1 MSGEEQTRPKGS
13 GRIEVMKDAAP
24 PRIAFVDRVED
35 GVVIT
40 FDDGRCAIYSS
51 TLLRQYLAQAKEV
64 ADSDMD
70 GDLTE

>member
-13 GRIEVMKDAAP
+13 VRIKVMKDAP

-40 FDDGRCAIYSS
+40 FEDGRCAIYSS
-51 TLLRQYLAQAKEV
+51 ALLRHFLAQAKEV
-64 ADSDMD
+64 AESDMD
-70 GDLTE
+70 GDQAE